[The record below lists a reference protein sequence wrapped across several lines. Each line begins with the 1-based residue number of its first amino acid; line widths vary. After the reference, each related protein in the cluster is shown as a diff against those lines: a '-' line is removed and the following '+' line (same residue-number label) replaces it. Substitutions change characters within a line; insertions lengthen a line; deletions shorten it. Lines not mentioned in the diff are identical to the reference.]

1 MKYGRFEQQGRIF
14 YGIVEGDQVLE
25 LDGSLFTTYIST
37 GKRHALAALKT
48 LIPCD
53 PPNFYCAGANYRAH
67 IEWYN
72 QRAGT
77 HIPLPQK
84 ADIGYRSQNALS
96 PTGAPIVIPLDAPG
110 PVQYEGELVAI
121 IGKPAKYLSE
131 ANALSCVL
139 GYTLGNDV
147 SDRGWQASDRT
158 LWRAKNCDTWK
169 PMGPFIETSI
179 DPMNVEIIT
188 RIDGKE
194 VSRYSTHKMIF
205 SLQHYIARITQYTTL
220 LPGDVIWTGVDN
232 ATVPDLE
239 EGMVCDIV
247 QEKIGVLSNPVVRAK
262 AVTTRLLTRDFYV
275 PR

>member
-14 YGIVEGDQVLE
+14 YGIVEADQVIE
-25 LDGSLFTTYIST
+25 LDGSPFATYFST
-37 GKRHALAALKT
+37 GRTHALTAVKT
-48 LIPCD
+48 LIPCE
-53 PPNFYCAGANYRAH
+53 PPNFYCAGINYLAH
-67 IEWYN
+67 IEWSN
-72 QRAGT
+72 QRKGT
-77 HIPLPQK
+77 HTRPPQQ
-84 ADIGYRSQNALS
+84 ADIGYRAQSALS

-110 PVQYEGELVAI
+110 PVQYEGELVAV
-121 IGKPAKYLSE
+121 IGKRAKFLSE
-131 ANALSCVL
+131 GNALSCVL

-147 SDRGWQASDRT
+147 SDRTWQASDRT

-169 PMGPFIETSI
+169 PMGPFIETSL

-188 RIDGKE
+188 RLDGRE
-194 VSRYSTHKMIF
+194 VSRYSTGKMIF
-205 SLQHYIARITQYTTL
+205 SLQHFIARITQYITL

-239 EGMVCDIV
+239 EGMVCEIA

-262 AVTTRLLTRDFYV
+262 AVTTRLVTTDIYM